1 MSLARLAA
9 ILAPL
14 FTCIQL
20 LPQLYKTYSTKS
32 VKDLSLESL
41 MIITVGNFLWLLH
54 GYFIRD
60 TPLLVAGL
68 VASLVNGG
76 LLWLYMLYSL

>member
-1 MSLARLAA
+1 MSVARLAA

-14 FTCIQL
+14 FTCMQL
-20 LPQLYKTYSTKS
+20 VPQLYKTYSSKS

-41 MIITVGNFLWLLH
+41 LIITLGNLLWLLH

-68 VASLVNGG
+68 VASLVNAS
-76 LLWLYMLYSL
+76 LLWLYMLYRV

>member
-1 MSLARLAA
+1 MFVARLAA
-9 ILAPL
+9 VLAPL

-20 LPQLYKTYSTKS
+20 VPQLYKTYSTKS
-32 VKDLSLESL
+32 VTDLSLESL
-41 MIITVGNFLWLLH
+41 LIISLGNLLWLLH

-68 VASLVNGG
+68 VASSVNFT
-76 LLWLYMLYSL
+76 LLWLYMLYKH

>member
-9 ILAPL
+9 VLAPL

-20 LPQLYKTYSTKS
+20 VPQLYKTYSTKS
-32 VKDLSLESL
+32 VADLSLESL
-41 MIITVGNFLWLLH
+41 LIISLGNLLWLLH

-60 TPLLVAGL
+60 TPLLVAGV
-68 VASLVNGG
+68 VASLVNAG
-76 LLWLYMLYSL
+76 LLWLYMLYKH